1 MNIDESTQFEWDSNK
16 RAATLEK
23 HGLDFVDAIK
33 IFCGPILQVRSLFE
47 GEERWLAVGLVRGI
61 EITVIYTV
69 RCQSVRVFTVRR
81 SRKNEREKYYAYVFE
96 RSQ

>member
-1 MNIDESTQFEWDSNK
+1 MSISYDPNKNQINIG
-16 RAATLEK
+16 K

-33 IFCGPILQVRSLFE
+33 IFCGPILQARSLFE

-69 RCQSVRVFTVRR
+69 RCQSVRVITVRR
-81 SRKNEREKYYAYVFE
+81 SRKNEREKYYAYVFG
-96 RSQ
+96 RS